1 MARPTKITY
10 KSISTKRAE
19 LESMIVTDNGG
30 LMLTQEFKN
39 DSADAL
45 MSYDKDEAWALWNS
59 LSKRAQS
66 RLRWIAYGCLG
77 EESYDNFE
85 NMTRVRAMKNALREQ
100 AEQYLAEELG
110 KLEAREKAVREAE
123 KELAKLR
130 VTHDIDKGTIVALE
144 SKLERAEKD
153 AQYWM
158 GRTEGAIES
167 RDAALVELTAIKAAL
182 ALIGKLARGE

>member
-1 MARPTKITY
+1 MARSTKITY

-19 LESMIVTDNGG
+19 LESMIVADNGG

-59 LSKRAQS
+59 LSRRAQS

-110 KLEAREKAVREAE
+110 KLEAREKAVRDAE
-123 KELAKLR
+123 KEMETLTR
-130 VTHDIDKGTIVALE
+130 VNGEQAAQIVALTG
-144 SKLERAEKD
+144 KLERAEKD
-153 AQYWM
+153 GQYWN
-158 GRTEGAIES
+158 GYAEGAVAS
-167 RDAALVELTAIKAAL
+167 MHAAQNELAAIKAAL
-182 ALIGKLARGE
+182 ALIGSLARGE